1 MKCSAFWKHANIRP
15 GNRIYPCCRYKTP
28 VADFNGNLDDV
39 IHSTAYE
46 ELRQASANGEHIA
59 GCEKC
64 YYEESIGHKS
74 LRQEINEQYDSN
86 SVSLEYLE
94 IGFDNLCNLTC
105 DGCNSEFSTSWAA
118 KEKLIYGKPL
128 NKKLESLPI
137 KTVPS
142 SVNKILFL
150 GGEPLMTD
158 KHYDLIKTIKDP
170 VEIVYNTNATFIPNA
185 TCTSEMSRHN
195 TRFIIS
201 IDGVAE
207 LNEKVRSGTKWTKVI
222 DFLSW
227 VQENKFDFEF
237 NTVLHKN
244 NFHGIFDLHEF
255 IKKYNKKWYVNIL
268 TYPDN
273 LDITNLSKQKLQEF
287 LLKLK
292 KYDIP
297 NKQFIINH
305 ITKEHQ

>member
-1 MKCSAFWKHANIRP
+1 MAV
-15 GNRIYPCCRYKTP
+15 RIQMRRGTSSEWND
-28 VADFNGNLDDV
+28 ADPILNEGELGYN
-39 IHSTAYE
+39 STLAQLKIGDGSTIWSELTYLATDE
-46 ELRQASANGEHIA
+46 EL
-59 GCEKC
+59 
-64 YYEESIGHKS
+64 
-74 LRQEINEQYDSN
+74 
-86 SVSLEYLE
+86 VTSLEGYIE
-94 IGFDNLCNLTC
+94 I
-105 DGCNSEFSTSWAA
+105 SEKGA
-118 KEKLIYGKPL
+118 
-128 NKKLESLPI
+128 
-137 KTVPS
+137 V
-142 SVNKILFL
+142 
-150 GGEPLMTD
+150 
-158 KHYDLIKTIKDP
+158 
-170 VEIVYNTNATFIPNA
+170 
-185 TCTSEMSRHN
+185 
-195 TRFIIS
+195 
-201 IDGVAE
+201 DGVAE